1 MMRAPGFWW
10 AEQPGPLARLIAP
23 IGHVYGA
30 VTTARMRRRGT
41 RASLPVI
48 CIGNLTAGGAGK
60 TPVAVALAALLR
72 EKGEAPVILSR
83 GYGGEFPG
91 PVLVDP
97 GRHEASAVGDE
108 PLLLAHHAPVVV
120 ARDRVAGA
128 RLAARYGNVL
138 LMDDGLQNPSLVKD
152 VALAVIDA
160 ATGIGN
166 GLAIPAG
173 PLRAP
178 LAAQLP
184 HVHALVT
191 VGMGAAHGRV
201 VAAAGSRPVFAG
213 ALMPDPRTAA
223 ALSGRRVLAFAGIGR
238 PEKFFTTLREI
249 GAEVVEAVGFGD
261 HQSYRDAD
269 LAALAARAERLG
281 AIPVTTEKDAARL
294 GPRAERVPGLMVL
307 PVSFVP
313 ADGSALAQFLAQRI
327 AAARQTL

>member
-1 MMRAPGFWW
+1 MRAPGFWW
-10 AEQPGPLARLIAP
+10 AEKPGPLARLLAP

-30 VTTARMRRRGT
+30 VTAARMGRSGI

-60 TPVAVALAALLR
+60 TPVTIALAALLR
-72 EKGEAPVILSR
+72 TGGEAPVILSR
-83 GYGGEFPG
+83 GYGGGLTG

-97 GRHEASAVGDE
+97 GRHDASAVGDE
-108 PLLLAHHAPVVV
+108 PLLLARHAPVVV
-120 ARDRVAGA
+120 ARDRIAGA
-128 RLAARYGNVL
+128 GLAARHGNVL

-152 VALAVIDA
+152 AAFAVIDA

-178 LAAQLP
+178 LPAQLP
-184 HVHALVT
+184 HVHALIT
-191 VGMGAAHGRV
+191 VGRGAAHHRV

-213 ALMPDPRTAA
+213 DLVPDQSTAA
-223 ALSGRRVLAFAGIGR
+223 ALAGRRVLAFAGIGR
-238 PEKFFTTLREI
+238 PEKFFATLREI
-249 GAEVVEAVGFGD
+249 GAEVVDAVGFGD
-261 HQSYRDAD
+261 HQPYREAD
-269 LAALAARAERLG
+269 LAALATRAEGRG

-294 GPRAERVPGLMVL
+294 GPLTERVPGLVIL

-313 ADGSALAQFLAQRI
+313 PDGAALAAFLAQRI